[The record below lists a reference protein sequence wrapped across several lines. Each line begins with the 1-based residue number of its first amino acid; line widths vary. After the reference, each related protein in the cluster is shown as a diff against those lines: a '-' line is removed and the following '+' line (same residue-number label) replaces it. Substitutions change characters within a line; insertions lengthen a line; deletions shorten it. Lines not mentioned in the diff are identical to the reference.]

1 MDTGIGYGEGISR
14 KEKLDVLDLIIDV
27 LCTHEIMLDAMIE
40 RLESLCYKLE
50 TISPSDEAQ
59 RTKEII
65 SKLSEDP
72 IKMIQDG

>member
-1 MDTGIGYGEGISR
+1 MDTGIGHGERKSK

-40 RLESLCYKLE
+40 RLENLCHKLE
-50 TISPSDEAQ
+50 TISSSDEAQ

-72 IKMIQDG
+72 LKMIQDG

>member
-1 MDTGIGYGEGISR
+1 
-14 KEKLDVLDLIIDV
+14 
-27 LCTHEIMLDAMIE
+27 MLDAMIE

-72 IKMIQDG
+72 LKMIQDG

>member
-1 MDTGIGYGEGISR
+1 MDMGIGYGEGISR

-27 LCTHEIMLDAMIE
+27 LCAHEIMPDAMIE

>member
-1 MDTGIGYGEGISR
+1 MDTGIGYREGISR

-40 RLESLCYKLE
+40 RLENLCYKLE
-50 TISPSDEAQ
+50 TISPKDEAQ

>member
-40 RLESLCYKLE
+40 RLENLCYKLE
-50 TISPSDEAQ
+50 TISLSDEAQ

>member
-1 MDTGIGYGEGISR
+1 MDTGIGYGEGVSR

-40 RLESLCYKLE
+40 RLENLCHKLE
-50 TISPSDEAQ
+50 TISSSDEAQ

-72 IKMIQDG
+72 LKMIQDG